1 MFLRSHPAFVWESL
15 LGLVACKS
23 LFAGTNSIP
32 PYFHFVLA
40 LTAAR

>member
-23 LFAGTNSIP
+23 LFA
-32 PYFHFVLA
+32 
-40 LTAAR
+40 TAVSFQVPMYTHPNDP